1 VSYFKSKYNDLILN
15 LKDFAGNIDPELI
28 LKVLYLEK
36 KLPDAPPRVELKISL
51 KPGVSAIKKQNDLS
65 VVFGFQTSKLNDH
78 EVLAVGRMSMQE
90 IATIAKDSEITMI
103 AGNATPA
110 SF

>member
-1 VSYFKSKYNDLILN
+1 MSHFKNKYDDLVLY
-15 LKDFAGNIDPELI
+15 LKGVAENIDPELI

-36 KLPDAPPRVELKISL
+36 KLPDAPPHVEMKISL
-51 KPGVSAIKKQNDLS
+51 KPGVSVDKKQNDLS

-90 IATIAKDSEITMI
+90 IAIIAKDSEITMI